1 MGAGRI
7 AFTEVA
13 FDDFIMDFIDQ
24 STSERTG
31 GDTSHTF
38 DTAGDIK
45 VNGAG
50 LLIAAQGIEHTGLNT
65 GSVVTLQANHRHVL
79 VFSMRQRIDAASSLL
94 EVTGMAEGASQFAG
108 AASGAERRVNNEAV
122 FHLSIS

>member
-1 MGAGRI
+1 MGAGRV

-13 FDDFIMDFIDQ
+13 FDDFIVDFIYQ
-24 STSERTG
+24 RTTERAG
-31 GDTSHTF
+31 GDTCHTL

-50 LLIAAQGIEHTGLNT
+50 LLVAAQGIEHTGFDA
-65 GSVVTLQANHRHVL
+65 GSVITLEADHRHIFIFFV
-79 VFSMRQRIDAASSLL
+79 RQRINAASSLL

-108 AASGAERRVNNEAV
+108 AASGAKHGVNNEAV
-122 FHLSIS
+122 FHLRTS